1 MSNTNHIRE
10 NCWQALVPDGKET
23 RALTRE
29 MLEIAL
35 NPRVRAVEDCLA
47 NSGLCVIA
55 CEPHTGKSALSRT
68 VSERA
73 GRLGMYVRVLD
84 LADASEE
91 TVSGK
96 IFRVSRDISSYHP
109 DRKVLVCIDDMPI
122 LDYPYGDDVTRA
134 IRGLVERGCS
144 VLVTMRPE
152 ASHLLEG
159 LPGANVFGA
168 EDVTCDYDCL
178 ERGTGDESLAMD
190 LLRLTNGIPSLLA
203 AICGEDLSS
212 GPGVRY
218 WRVLEKVVSLS
229 LREELM
235 AEEVMIRCAMLLL
248 GSGDVEDIR
257 AVCGRIDEG
266 LLVDIAKE
274 APLFGVDIRAGT
286 FRCAGSHDPKGIES
300 CVQPI
305 RTALEDRPE
314 LSAKAIG
321 LLVERREYARAASVG
336 WICPGSDDAM
346 MLVGD
351 PVEFINVGE
360 SVRLADAVEEI
371 DGRPESYGPEA
382 TEGLRLS
389 KLALS
394 SIGASEL
401 AADEEAGALGFD
413 GEYRLERQ
421 LEQVRALLACDMATR
436 ELSHG
441 ILDLMREGEDPL
453 AASLRLHARSLKLIA
468 SGKFDQAFRLLLGS
482 GATMPGVSLSKA
494 LLFMDFE
501 VAGLFVGDV
510 SDSNRAVH
518 MALGSFLAE
527 SGLEVPAMMFRATR
541 PALLA
546 MLGIGGEVNAIER
559 AIVVAQAK
567 GMHVLEAMLLLAV
580 SIADLRRSVN
590 TRAHVR
596 ANAAEAAAARCGST
610 YLARVARMVDDIAIR
625 RLGGAQRAIG
635 RPSRA
640 EQYSPAGI
648 DIVEQLYISARK
660 GKRPKLSGNERVI
673 LSQPCP
679 RDILCVLDMLLREGG
694 EVGVRLSGLLPETWR
709 AAVADYG
716 GRVRGAVEGE
726 HSEWPVA
733 AVGKSALLDSIRHA
747 NLAIRPSESF
757 LEISLLGGFSMRY
770 GGAIIDQKGLDRRK
784 AKALLTLL
792 AAKRGHQLGRG
803 EAVDSFWP
811 GGEYADVRQKVY
823 EATSAIRRALRA
835 ASVPDNALVSELGSL
850 FLNPS
855 CVVCDTDVL
864 EDIGIEMLASD
875 GDDQRIVTLG
885 NAMAKVYG
893 GDLYCPANESTGTMI
908 LRREEL
914 RNIFVDSM
922 LAATRAA
929 LRLGL
934 GPKAAE
940 FSRKAKSYAPLR
952 EDVMMAR
959 MQALHMTGRS
969 SECAAEYEQFF
980 RTMVVSTGEPP
991 AAVVRDLA
999 KELRVSAK
1007 G

>member
-1 MSNTNHIRE
+1 MTKMEHFNE
-10 NCWQALVPDGKET
+10 NCNHAGKPQKELAHT
-23 RALTRE
+23 LTRE
-29 MLEIAL
+29 MFEIAFS
-35 NPRVRAVEDCLA
+35 PRVRAVEDCLST
-47 NSGLCVIA
+47 SGLCVVV
-55 CEPHTGKSALSRT
+55 CEPHMGKTTLLKAI
-68 VSERA
+68 SERA
-73 GRLGMYVRVLD
+73 SKLGMYARVLD
-84 LADASEE
+84 LADVTEE

-96 IFRVSRDISSYHP
+96 LFRISRDISSYHP

-122 LDYPYGDDVTRA
+122 LDYPYDDDVTRA
-134 IRGLVERGCS
+134 VRGLVERGCS
-144 VLVTMRPE
+144 VLITMRPE

-159 LPGANVFGA
+159 LPGANIFDAG
-168 EDVTCDYDCL
+168 DITCDFDCL
-178 ERGTGDESLAMD
+178 SRGTDDETLAMD
-190 LLRLTNGIPSLLA
+190 ALELTNGIPSLLA
-203 AICGEDLSS
+203 AICGEDLST

-229 LREELM
+229 LRRELMSEELM
-235 AEEVMIRCAMLLL
+235 IRSVMLLL
-248 GSGDVEDIR
+248 GMGELNDVR
-257 AVCGRIDEG
+257 AVCGKVDEG

-274 APLFGVDIRAGT
+274 APLFGVDVRAGT

-300 CVQPI
+300 CVQPLRI
-305 RTALEDRPE
+305 ALEAWPN
-314 LSAKAIG
+314 LSERVVR
-321 LLVERREYARAASVG
+321 LLVEKREHARAASVG
-336 WICPGSDDAM
+336 WICPGSSDAM

-360 SVRLADAVEEI
+360 SIRLADAVEEI
-371 DGRPESYGPEA
+371 DGRLESYGPEA

-401 AADEEAGALGFD
+401 APEEEAGALGFD

-436 ELSHG
+436 ELSHS
-441 ILDLMREGEDPL
+441 ILDQMREGGDPL
-453 AASLRLHARSLKLIA
+453 AANLRLHARSLKLIA
-468 SGKFDQAFRLLLGS
+468 LGKFDQAFRLLLGS
-482 GATMPGVSLSKA
+482 EATMSGISLSRA
-494 LLFMDFE
+494 LLVMDFE
-501 VAGLFVGDV
+501 VASLFVGDV
-510 SDSNRAVH
+510 PGANRADE
-518 MALGSFLAE
+518 MALGKFLAE
-527 SGLEVPAMMFRATR
+527 SGLEVPAMMFKATR

-546 MLGIGGEVNAIER
+546 LLGIGGEVGAIER

-567 GMHVLEAMLLLAV
+567 GMHVLEAMMLLAV

-610 YLARVARMVDDIAIR
+610 FLARVARMVDDIAVR

-640 EQYSPAGI
+640 EQYSPTGI
-648 DIVEQLYISARK
+648 DVVEQLYISARK

-679 RDILCVLDMLLREGG
+679 RDVLCVLDMLLREGG
-694 EVGVRLSGLLPETWR
+694 EVGARLSGLLPESWR
-709 AAVADYG
+709 LAVSEYG
-716 GRVRGAVEGE
+716 GRVRGVVEGG

-733 AVGKSALLDSIRHA
+733 AVGRSALLDSIRHA
-747 NLAIRPSESF
+747 NFAIRPTESI

-770 GGAIIDQKGLDRRK
+770 GGAIINPKGLDRRK

-792 AAKRGHQLGRG
+792 AAKRGHQIGRG
-803 EAVDSFWP
+803 EAIDSFWP
-811 GGEYADVRQKVY
+811 GGEYANVRQKVY
-823 EATSAIRRALRA
+823 EATSAIRRTLRT

-855 CVVCDTDVL
+855 CVICDTDVL

-885 NAMAKVYG
+885 NAMAKIYA
-893 GDLYCPANESTGTMI
+893 GDLYCPANESTGLMI

-959 MQALHMTGRS
+959 MQALHMTGRT

-991 AAVVRDLA
+991 AAIVRDLA